1 MASSVTLK
9 ALQERLGPIQSR
21 MREMVS
27 AVDKDGRAWSAEEQT
42 EWDKLD
48 NEAGTIETEM
58 GTLRASKEA
67 AEKRQKALDRVDGL
81 GKQIVDPPPAPSPG
95 SRSEEKKPEVKATCA
110 ATSARDFWKDRNA
123 RDYRAAFGPRWEPDY
138 TLAFRSFLRS
148 GSRGM
153 TEAEQRALQV
163 DLDTSGGYIVAS
175 ELFVNELIK
184 AVDNQVFMRQ
194 LGRVFPL
201 LSAESLGVPS
211 LDADPADPTWTGELL
226 TGTEDSTMAF
236 GKRTLTPHPL
246 AKSIKVSRTLLRKS
260 VLPVESL
267 VTDRLAYKFGTTL
280 ENIYLNG
287 IGGTQ
292 PLGVFVADAS
302 GISTGRDVSTGNT
315 TTTIEADNL
324 IHAKYTLKPQYH
336 AAARWMFHRNVVRD
350 IRKLKDGNGQYLW
363 QAGLVGDRPS
373 TILETPFVM
382 SEYAPSTMTRGLYVG
397 ILGDFSF
404 YWIVDALNLEVQ
416 RLDELYAATN
426 QIGFIGRMETDGM
439 PVLEEA
445 FVRVALAP

>member
-9 ALQERLGPIQSR
+9 ALQEKLGPIQSR
-21 MREMVS
+21 MREIVDS
-27 AVDKDGRAWSAEEQT
+27 AKDGRAFSAEEQT

-48 NEAGTIETEM
+48 KDAGDTETEM
-58 GTLRASKEA
+58 GTLRTSKEA
-67 AEKRQKALDRVDGL
+67 AEKRQAALDRIENL
-81 GKQIVDPPPAPSPG
+81 GKAASAPPPPPTPG
-95 SRSEEKKPEVKATCA
+95 SRSEEKKLEVRATEA
-110 ATSARDFWKDRNA
+110 ATSARDFWKDRNN
-123 RDYRAAFGPRWEPDY
+123 RDYRTAFGPRWEPDY
-138 TLAFRSFLRS
+138 TLAFRSYLK
-148 GSRGM
+148 GGERGLSDP
-153 TEAEQRALQV
+153 EHRALQV
-163 DLDTSGGYIVAS
+163 DLDASGGFIVAS

-194 LGRVFPL
+194 LGRVFPI

-226 TGTEDSTMAF
+226 TGTEDSTMSF
-236 GKRTLTPHPL
+236 GRRTLTPHPL

-267 VTDRLAYKFGTTL
+267 VTQRLAYKFGTTL

-292 PLGVFVADAS
+292 PLGIFVADAS

-315 TTTIEADNL
+315 NTTIEADNL
-324 IHAKYTLKPQYH
+324 IHSKYTLKPQYH
-336 AAARWMFHRNVVRD
+336 QAARWMFHRNVVRD

-382 SEYAPSTMTRGLYVG
+382 SEYAPSIMTSGLYCG

-404 YWIVDALNLEVQ
+404 YWIVDALNVEVQ

-426 QIGFIGRMETDGM
+426 QVGFIGRMETDGM

-445 FVRVALAP
+445 FVRLALT